1 MLQPQDKRLALQAY
15 EQILELIQSK
25 RAKPGEIVTE
35 RRLAE
40 MLDMSRTPIRD
51 ALLML
56 EGEGLLIRQGS
67 RGLQVKQIR
76 IEDFMDAL
84 QIRFLLEPAMARMA
98 AGRIPKADLDALR
111 SHLQALATDGE
122 AARNDRMSVRE
133 IDEQLHEMIARA
145 AGNSQ
150 LEQIIRTV
158 RRQTQMFDL
167 RSMPERLDDTC
178 KEHIAI
184 VDAIAAGNAEAS
196 AKAMADHL
204 SNVRASIIQRLTKN

>member
-1 MLQPQDKRLALQAY
+1 MPQPQDKRLALQAY
-15 EQILELIQSK
+15 EQILDLIQSK
-25 RAKPGEIVTE
+25 RAQPGEIVTE

-56 EGEGLLIRQGS
+56 EGEGLLIRRGT

-84 QIRFLLEPAMARMA
+84 QIRSLLEPAMARMA
-98 AGRIPKADLDALR
+98 AGRIPAGDLDSLR
-111 SHLQALATDGE
+111 NQLQTLAAGGG
-122 AARNDRMSVRE
+122 NDRMSVRE
-133 IDEQLHEMIARA
+133 VDERLHEMIARA
-145 AGNSQ
+145 AGNPQ

-167 RSMPERLDDTC
+167 RSMPERLGDTC
-178 KEHIAI
+178 AEHIAI
-184 VDAIAAGNAEAS
+184 VDAIASGNAEAS

-204 SNVRASIIQRLTKN
+204 SAVRRAIVARLTGG

>member
-15 EQILELIQSK
+15 EQILDLIQSK
-25 RAKPGEIVTE
+25 RAQPGEIVTE

-56 EGEGLLIRQGS
+56 EGEGLLIRRGT

-84 QIRFLLEPAMARMA
+84 QIRSLLEPAMARMA
-98 AGRIPKADLDALR
+98 AGRIPAGDLDSLR
-111 SHLQALATDGE
+111 NQLQTLAAGGE
-122 AARNDRMSVRE
+122 NDRMSVRE
-133 IDEQLHEMIARA
+133 VDERLHEMIARA
-145 AGNSQ
+145 AGNPQ

-167 RSMPERLDDTC
+167 RSMPERLGDTC
-178 KEHIAI
+178 AEHIAI
-184 VDAIAAGNAEAS
+184 VDAIASGNAEAS

-204 SNVRASIIQRLTKN
+204 SAVRRAIVARLTGG

>member
-15 EQILELIQSK
+15 EQILDLIQSK
-25 RAKPGEIVTE
+25 RAQPGEIVTE

-56 EGEGLLIRQGS
+56 EGEGLLIRRGT

-84 QIRFLLEPAMARMA
+84 QIRSLLEPAMARMA
-98 AGRIPKADLDALR
+98 AGRIPADDLDSLR
-111 SHLQALATDGE
+111 NQLQTLAAGGE
-122 AARNDRMSVRE
+122 NDRMSVRE
-133 IDEQLHEMIARA
+133 VDERLHEMIARA
-145 AGNSQ
+145 AGNPQ

-167 RSMPERLDDTC
+167 RSMPERLGDTC
-178 KEHIAI
+178 AEHIAI
-184 VDAIAAGNAEAS
+184 VDAIASGNAEAS

-204 SNVRASIIQRLTKN
+204 SAVRRAIVARLTGG

>member
-15 EQILELIQSK
+15 EQILDLIQSK
-25 RAKPGEIVTE
+25 RAQPGEIVTE

-56 EGEGLLIRQGS
+56 EGEGLLIRRGT

-84 QIRFLLEPAMARMA
+84 QIRSLLEPAMARMA
-98 AGRIPKADLDALR
+98 AGRIPAGDLDSLR
-111 SHLQALATDGE
+111 NQLQTLAAGGG
-122 AARNDRMSVRE
+122 NDRMSVRE
-133 IDEQLHEMIARA
+133 VDERLHEMIARA
-145 AGNSQ
+145 AGNPQ

-167 RSMPERLDDTC
+167 RSMPERLGDTC
-178 KEHIAI
+178 AEHIAI
-184 VDAIAAGNAEAS
+184 VDAIASGNAEAS

-204 SNVRASIIQRLTKN
+204 SAVRRAIVARLTGG

>member
-15 EQILELIQSK
+15 EQILDLIQSK
-25 RAKPGEIVTE
+25 RAQPGEIVTE

-56 EGEGLLIRQGS
+56 EGEGLLIRRGT

-84 QIRFLLEPAMARMA
+84 QIRSLLEPATARMA
-98 AGRIPKADLDALR
+98 AGRIPAGDLDSLR
-111 SHLQALATDGE
+111 NQLQTLAAGGE
-122 AARNDRMSVRE
+122 NDRMSVRE
-133 IDEQLHEMIARA
+133 VDERLHEMIARA
-145 AGNSQ
+145 AGNPQ

-167 RSMPERLDDTC
+167 RSMPERLGDTC
-178 KEHIAI
+178 AEHIAI
-184 VDAIAAGNAEAS
+184 VDAIASGNAEAS

-204 SNVRASIIQRLTKN
+204 SAVRRAIVARLTGG

>member
-15 EQILELIQSK
+15 EQILDLIQSK
-25 RAKPGEIVTE
+25 RAQPGEIVTE

-56 EGEGLLIRQGS
+56 EGEGLLIRRGT

-84 QIRFLLEPAMARMA
+84 QIRSLLEPAMARMA
-98 AGRIPKADLDALR
+98 AGRIPAGDLDSLR
-111 SHLQALATDGE
+111 NQLQTLAAGGE
-122 AARNDRMSVRE
+122 NDRMSVRE
-133 IDEQLHEMIARA
+133 VDERLHEMIARA
-145 AGNSQ
+145 AGNPQ

-167 RSMPERLDDTC
+167 RSMPERLGDTC
-178 KEHIAI
+178 AEHIAI
-184 VDAIAAGNAEAS
+184 VDAIASGNAEAS

-204 SNVRASIIQRLTKN
+204 SAVRRAIVARLTGS

>member
-15 EQILELIQSK
+15 EQILDLIQSK
-25 RAKPGEIVTE
+25 RAQPGEIVTE

-56 EGEGLLIRQGS
+56 EGEGLLIRRGT

-84 QIRFLLEPAMARMA
+84 QIRSLLEPAMARMA
-98 AGRIPKADLDALR
+98 AGRIPAGDLDSLR
-111 SHLQALATDGE
+111 TQLQTLAAGGE
-122 AARNDRMSVRE
+122 NDRMSVRE
-133 IDEQLHEMIARA
+133 VDERLHEMIARA
-145 AGNSQ
+145 AGNPQ

-167 RSMPERLDDTC
+167 RSMPERLGDTC
-178 KEHIAI
+178 AEHIAI
-184 VDAIAAGNAEAS
+184 VDAIASGNAEAS

-204 SNVRASIIQRLTKN
+204 SAVRRAIVARLTGG